1 MAAVKWVSGLKRRD
15 AISQK
20 FTHTFGESERQK
32 KTTVCAS
39 FLVGRG
45 LIIEGLPRF
54 VILYYH
60 QGGFIAAEE
69 EAVVLLRG
77 AKETN

>member
-1 MAAVKWVSGLKRRD
+1 MAAVKWVSGTKKKRCHLPK
-15 AISQK
+15 IHS
-20 FTHTFGESERQK
+20 HLLFGERRKENDH
-32 KTTVCAS
+32 AS

>member
-1 MAAVKWVSGLKRRD
+1 M
-15 AISQK
+15 Q
-20 FTHTFGESERQK
+20 Q
-32 KTTVCAS
+32 TVCAS